1 MLNIYQWF
9 YKNIWPLKDK
19 SLLVNYKDWKVI
31 IQAPIGTW
39 KSFFFFDAPLF
50 SLYKSNERTIIN
62 KDSKTWETQLLF
74 SVDDNYYLIIRKL
87 KLTKT
92 WKDSVKT
99 YFYSISKDKNF
110 IDYLDHYNKEKII
123 IKKNDI
129 LTLLNFYQIKIE
141 DLTSNFKQEKEFQDN
156 LNDILPPK
164 EVATSTFFIQ
174 QDGENIFEVDANSRI
189 NILKKI
195 FGVMWI
201 DDAKKIIDEKK
212 RETYWMIKAL
222 WAEEKF
228 KDRFKKVLKNIK
240 SENETLDI
248 NLKELEDIFW
258 MQENFNIK
266 LDNIQKIKV
275 NIQDFIKENQNLK
288 EKHIQSNEK
297 YKLIK
302 NNLAEFEKEII
313 NLKESI
319 TNVNKN
325 IDKQAE
331 LTKQYEQL
339 EEEIKDKKN
348 KLEEQNQDIK
358 DIETKY
364 INIQQKY
371 EDFLKDK
378 NKLDSEKE
386 NLKIKQTEFKNNQKQ
401 IEKINQDLKKQQNT
415 NFDDIYKKIEDL
427 KKQDQINIDYKRFN
441 IEGFKTATNLKE
453 LEELFQNIIIGW
465 KYLTEKITDLEKQKK
480 ENQSNLD
487 KFQKQT
493 QNKEKINFFC
503 SKIGTNCPF
512 IDKINESISVKDNF
526 SSLIKQTELKIDQI
540 NKELQSN
547 KENKEKL
554 TNYWKE
560 NNINKVKEKIKNY
573 YKNDEKI
580 KKLNNI
586 LHDKQEEQKLLS
598 LKLWEKKA
606 KEEENTKLQ
615 KDVKIIQN
623 KIKNI
628 ENKIDINVE
637 KNYKK
642 LQDLKNIKEDINANI
657 EKTEKQLNIIQ
668 DKLQKSKK
676 FELEKTNIENEILSK
691 TTKIENLQKEIDT
704 LQKNI
709 KDSNLWKLQEKE
721 DNLLKFK
728 EDIWYFNKLVDEFN
742 KNKLELIKT
751 KEKYTLLKNLWN
763 IFWKELIIYIFKDYL
778 ESLESL
784 INYFL
789 ENIVDFKLFIHL
801 DELWENLEIYIK
813 DGKWER
819 EVKSLSWW
827 QKNALKIWW
836 ILWINKLKNSKLL
849 FLDETINNFDE
860 ESIQLIANKI
870 KEFINENNIKFY
882 MVTHSQTL
890 VETDIWNDILNLKI

>member
-189 NILKKI
+189 NVLKKI
-195 FGVMWI
+195 FGIMWI

-222 WAEEKF
+222 WAEENF
-228 KDRFKKVLKNIK
+228 KDRFKKILENIK
-240 SENETLDI
+240 KENDKLDI
-248 NLKELEDIFW
+248 NLKELKDLFW
-258 MQENFNIK
+258 MQENFDIK
-266 LDNIQKIKV
+266 LDNIQKIKI
-275 NIQDFIKENQNLK
+275 NIQDLIKENQNLK
-288 EKHIQSNEK
+288 GKYIQSNEK
-297 YKLIK
+297 YKLTK
-302 NNLAEFEKEII
+302 NNLEELENETK
-313 NLKESI
+313 NLKESL

-325 IDKQAE
+325 IQKQTE
-331 LTKQYEQL
+331 LTKKYNKQ
-339 EEEIKDKKN
+339 EEEIKDKKE
-348 KLEEQNQDIK
+348 KIKKQNQHIK
-358 DIETKY
+358 DIEIKY
-364 INIQQKY
+364 KNIQQIY
-371 EDFLKDK
+371 EDFLKNK
-378 NKLDSEKE
+378 NKLDSEKQ
-386 NLKIKQTEFKNNQKQ
+386 NLKSKQTEFENSKKQ
-401 IEKINQDLKKQQNT
+401 IEEINKGINKQQDT
-415 NFDDIYKKIEDL
+415 NFDYIYKKI
-427 KKQDQINIDYKRFN
+427 KKLEQENQINIDYKKYH
-441 IEGFKTATNLKE
+441 IKKYKPTDLKE
-453 LEELFQNIIIGW
+453 LEETFQNIAIEW
-465 KYLTEKITDLEKQKK
+465 KHLTEKINNLKKQKE
-480 ENQSNLD
+480 ENQSNLN

-493 QNKEKINFFC
+493 KNKEIVNFFC
-503 SKIGTNCPF
+503 SKIENSCPF
-512 IDKINESISVKDNF
+512 IDKIAEKLSSKDDF
-526 SSLIKQTELKIDQI
+526 LILIKQTEQKIKQI
-540 NKELQSN
+540 NQELQKN
-547 KENKEKL
+547 KEERDKL
-554 TNYWKE
+554 ANYWKE
-560 NNINKVKEKIKNY
+560 NNINQVKDNIKNY
-573 YKNDEKI
+573 YKNEEEI
-580 KKLNNI
+580 KRLNSI
-586 LHDKQEEQKLLS
+586 LHHKQEEQKAIS

-615 KDVKIIQN
+615 KYIETIEN
-623 KIKNI
+623 NIKNI
-628 ENKIDINVE
+628 ENEINF
-637 KNYKK
+637 
-642 LQDLKNIKEDINANI
+642 DI
-657 EKTEKQLNIIQ
+657 EKDYKTLQEFKKAKEIINNDIENLQKQLNLIK
-668 DKLQKSKK
+668 DELQKIKEI
-676 FELEKTNIENEILSK
+676 ELEKTNIENKISSK
-691 TTKIENLQKEIDT
+691 TTKIENFQKEIKV

-709 KDSNLWKLQEKE
+709 KDNNIKKLQGKE
-721 DNLLKFK
+721 DNLLNLK
-728 EDIWYFNKLVDEFN
+728 ENIWYFNKLVDEFN
-742 KNKLELIKT
+742 KNKLELIKI

-763 IFWKELIIYIFKDYL
+763 IFWKELIIYVFKDYI
-778 ESLESL
+778 ESLQSL

-789 ENIVDFKLFIHL
+789 ESIVDFKLFIHL
-801 DELWENLEIYIK
+801 DESWKNLEIYIK
-813 DGKWER
+813 DWKWER

-860 ESIQLIANKI
+860 ESVQLIANKI

-890 VETDIWNDILNLKI
+890 AYTDIWNDILHLEI

>member
-9 YKNIWPLKDK
+9 YENIWPLKDK

-31 IQAPIGTW
+31 IQAPIWTW
-39 KSFFFFDAPLF
+39 KSFLFFDAPLF

-62 KDSKTWETQLLF
+62 KDSKSWQTQLLF
-74 SVDDNYYLIIRKL
+74 SVNDNYYLIVRKL

-123 IKKNDI
+123 IKNNDI
-129 LTLLNFYQIKIE
+129 VTLLNFYQIKIE
-141 DLTSNFKQEKEFQDN
+141 DLTSNFKQEKEFQNN

-195 FGVMWI
+195 FGIMWI

-228 KDRFKKVLKNIK
+228 KDRFKKVLESIK
-240 SENETLDI
+240 TEYKTLDI
-248 NLKELEDIFW
+248 KLEELEDTFW
-258 MQENFNIK
+258 MQEDFDIK
-266 LDNIQKIKV
+266 LDNIQKIKI
-275 NIQDFIKENQNLK
+275 NIQDFIKENQYLK
-288 EKHIQSNEK
+288 ERYIQSNEK

-302 NNLAEFEKEII
+302 NNLAEFENEVI
-313 NLKESI
+313 NLKENLI
-319 TNVNKN
+319 NINKN
-325 IDKQAE
+325 IDKQAQ
-331 LTKQYEQL
+331 LTEQYKQL
-339 EEEIKDKKN
+339 ENKIKDKRN
-348 KLEEQNQDIK
+348 ELEEKNQNIK
-358 DIETKY
+358 DIETIY
-364 INIQQKY
+364 INIQEKY
-371 EDFLKDK
+371 EDFLKNK

-386 NLKIKQTEFKNNQKQ
+386 NLKIKQAEFKNNQKQ
-401 IEKINQDLKKQQNT
+401 IEKINQELNKKQNT
-415 NFDDIYKKIEDL
+415 NFDDVYKKIEDL
-427 KKQDQINIDYKRFN
+427 KKQNQIDIDYKKFN
-441 IEGFKTATNLKE
+441 IKGFKAATNLKE
-453 LEELFQNIIIGW
+453 LGELFQNIIIEW
-465 KYLTEKITDLEKQKK
+465 KHLTEKINDLEKQKK
-480 ENQSNLD
+480 ENQSNLN

-493 QNKEKINFFC
+493 KNKENFNFFC
-503 SKIGTNCPF
+503 SKIETNCPF
-512 IDKINESISVKDNF
+512 IDKITESISSKDNF
-526 SSLIKQTELKIDQI
+526 SSLIKQTELKIEQI
-540 NKELQSN
+540 NKELQL
-547 KENKEKL
+547 NKEKKEKL
-554 TNYWKE
+554 ANYWKE
-560 NNINKVKEKIKNY
+560 NNINKVKEKIENY
-573 YKNDEKI
+573 YKNDEEI

-586 LHDKQEEQKLLS
+586 LHNKKEEQKLLS

-606 KEEENTKLQ
+606 KEEENTKLK
-615 KDVKIIQN
+615 KDIEYIQN

-628 ENKIDINVE
+628 ENEININVE

-642 LQDLKNIKEDINANI
+642 LQDLKNIKENINSDI
-657 EKTEKQLNIIQ
+657 EKTKKQLDIIK
-668 DKLQKSKK
+668 DELQKSKQ

-691 TTKIENLQKEIDT
+691 TTKIKNLQKDIYT
-704 LQKNI
+704 LEENI
-709 KDSNLWKLQEKE
+709 KDNDLWKLKGKE
-721 DNLLKFK
+721 DKLLKIK

-751 KEKYTLLKNLWN
+751 KDKYTLLKNLWN
-763 IFWKELIIYIFKDYL
+763 IFWKELIIYVFKDYL

-789 ENIVDFKLFIHL
+789 EDIVDFKLFIHL
-801 DELWENLEIYIK
+801 DESWENLEIYIK
-813 DGKWER
+813 DWKWER

-860 ESIQLIANKI
+860 ESVQLIANKI

-890 VETDIWNDILNLKI
+890 VETDIWNDILNLEI